1 MNIIVAVDKK
11 WGIGNKGK
19 LLVSIP
25 RDKKLFRE
33 ETTGKVIIMGHN
45 TLLSL
50 PGAQPLAGRKN
61 IVLSRDKSLSI
72 KGATVL
78 NSVDA
83 CIDYL
88 RKNNIK
94 DSDVFVIGGESV
106 YNDFLPYCDVAH
118 ITYIDYEYE
127 ADRHFLN
134 LDISN
139 EWSLVLETEE
149 ETYFDIPYTFRLY
162 KRKEIGFS
170 YIRV

>member
-50 PGAQPLAGRKN
+50 PGAQPLAGREN
-61 IVLSRDKSLSI
+61 IVLSRDSSLSI

-94 DSDVFVIGGESV
+94 DNDVFVIGGESV

-162 KRKEIGFS
+162 KRK
-170 YIRV
+170 

>member
-1 MNIIVAVDKK
+1 MNIIVSVDKK

-50 PGAQPLAGRKN
+50 PGSQPLAGRKN
-61 IVLSRDKSLSI
+61 IVLSRDSSLSI

-88 RKNNIK
+88 NKNNIK

-106 YNDFLPYCDVAH
+106 YNDFLPYCDIAH

-139 EWSLVLETEE
+139 EWSLVLKTEE

-162 KRKEIGFS
+162 KRK
-170 YIRV
+170 

>member
-50 PGAQPLAGRKN
+50 PGAQPLAGREN

-106 YNDFLPYCDVAH
+106 YNDFLPYCDIAH

-149 ETYFDIPYTFRLY
+149 ETYFDTPYTFRLY
-162 KRKEIGFS
+162 KRK
-170 YIRV
+170 

>member
-50 PGAQPLAGRKN
+50 PGAQPLAGREN
-61 IVLSRDKSLSI
+61 IVLSRDSSLSI

-88 RKNNIK
+88 KKNNIK

-162 KRKEIGFS
+162 KRK
-170 YIRV
+170 

>member
-50 PGAQPLAGRKN
+50 PGSQPLAGRKN

-106 YNDFLPYCDVAH
+106 YNDFLPYCDIAH

-127 ADRHFLN
+127 ADSHFLN

-162 KRKEIGFS
+162 KRK
-170 YIRV
+170 

>member
-88 RKNNIK
+88 KKNNIK

-106 YNDFLPYCDVAH
+106 YNDFLPYCDIAH

-162 KRKEIGFS
+162 KRK
-170 YIRV
+170 

>member
-1 MNIIVAVDKK
+1 MNIIVSVDKK

-88 RKNNIK
+88 KKNNIK

-162 KRKEIGFS
+162 KRK
-170 YIRV
+170 

>member
-1 MNIIVAVDKK
+1 MNIIVAVDKE

-50 PGAQPLAGRKN
+50 PGAQPLAGREN

-78 NSVDA
+78 NGVDA
-83 CIDYL
+83 CMDYL
-88 RKNNIK
+88 KKNNIK

-106 YNDFLPYCDVAH
+106 YNDFLPYCDIAH

-134 LDISN
+134 LDISD
-139 EWSLVLETEE
+139 EWGLVLETEE

-162 KRKEIGFS
+162 KRK
-170 YIRV
+170 

>member
-162 KRKEIGFS
+162 KRK
-170 YIRV
+170 

>member
-33 ETTGKVIIMGHN
+33 ETTGKVVIMGHN

-50 PGAQPLAGRKN
+50 PGSQPLAGRKN

-106 YNDFLPYCDVAH
+106 YNDFLPYCDIAH

-162 KRKEIGFS
+162 KRK
-170 YIRV
+170 

>member
-1 MNIIVAVDKK
+1 MNIIVSVDKK

-83 CIDYL
+83 CMDYL
-88 RKNNIK
+88 KKNNIK

-106 YNDFLPYCDVAH
+106 YNDFLPYCDIAH

-162 KRKEIGFS
+162 KRK
-170 YIRV
+170 

>member
-33 ETTGKVIIMGHN
+33 ETTGKMIIMGHN

-50 PGAQPLAGRKN
+50 PGSQPLAGRKN

-162 KRKEIGFS
+162 KRK
-170 YIRV
+170 

>member
-50 PGAQPLAGRKN
+50 PGAQPLAGREN
-61 IVLSRDKSLSI
+61 IVLSRDSSLSI
-72 KGATVL
+72 KGATAL

-88 RKNNIK
+88 KKNNIK

-106 YNDFLPYCDVAH
+106 YGDFLPYCDVAH

-162 KRKEIGFS
+162 KRK
-170 YIRV
+170 

>member
-33 ETTGKVIIMGHN
+33 ETTGKVVIMGHN

-50 PGAQPLAGRKN
+50 PGSQPLAGRKN

-88 RKNNIK
+88 NKNNIK

-106 YNDFLPYCDVAH
+106 YNDFLPYCDIAH

-162 KRKEIGFS
+162 KRK
-170 YIRV
+170 

>member
-83 CIDYL
+83 CIYYL

-106 YNDFLPYCDVAH
+106 YNDFLPYCDIAH

-162 KRKEIGFS
+162 KRK
-170 YIRV
+170 

>member
-33 ETTGKVIIMGHN
+33 ETAGKVIIMGHN

-50 PGAQPLAGRKN
+50 PGAQPLAGREN

-149 ETYFDIPYTFRLY
+149 ETYFDIPYTLRLY
-162 KRKEIGFS
+162 KRK
-170 YIRV
+170 

>member
-1 MNIIVAVDKK
+1 MNIIVSVDKK

-94 DSDVFVIGGESV
+94 DNDVFVIGGESV

-162 KRKEIGFS
+162 KRK
-170 YIRV
+170 

>member
-50 PGAQPLAGRKN
+50 PGSQPLAGRKN
-61 IVLSRDKSLSI
+61 IVLSRDSSLSI

-83 CIDYL
+83 CIYYL

-162 KRKEIGFS
+162 KRK
-170 YIRV
+170 

>member
-61 IVLSRDKSLSI
+61 IVLSRDSSLSI

-106 YNDFLPYCDVAH
+106 YNDFLPYCDIAH

-162 KRKEIGFS
+162 KRK
-170 YIRV
+170 

>member
-50 PGAQPLAGRKN
+50 PGSQPLAGREN

-88 RKNNIK
+88 KKNNIK

-106 YNDFLPYCDVAH
+106 YNDFLPYCDIAH

-162 KRKEIGFS
+162 KRK
-170 YIRV
+170 

>member
-50 PGAQPLAGRKN
+50 PGAQPLAGREN

-72 KGATVL
+72 KGATFL
-78 NSVDA
+78 NGVDA
-83 CIDYL
+83 CMDYL
-88 RKNNIK
+88 KKNNIK

-162 KRKEIGFS
+162 KRK
-170 YIRV
+170 

>member
-78 NSVDA
+78 NSVGA

-162 KRKEIGFS
+162 KRN
-170 YIRV
+170 

>member
-50 PGAQPLAGRKN
+50 PGAQPLAGREN
-61 IVLSRDKSLSI
+61 IVLSRDSSLSI

-83 CIDYL
+83 CMDYL
-88 RKNNIK
+88 NKNNIK

-106 YNDFLPYCDVAH
+106 YSDFLPYCDVAH

-162 KRKEIGFS
+162 KRK
-170 YIRV
+170 

>member
-50 PGAQPLAGRKN
+50 PGSQPLAGRKN
-61 IVLSRDKSLSI
+61 IVLSRDSSLSI

-106 YNDFLPYCDVAH
+106 YNDFLPYCDIAH

-162 KRKEIGFS
+162 KRK
-170 YIRV
+170 

>member
-50 PGAQPLAGRKN
+50 PGSQPLAGREN
-61 IVLSRDKSLSI
+61 IVLSRDSSLSI

-162 KRKEIGFS
+162 KRK
-170 YIRV
+170 

>member
-1 MNIIVAVDKK
+1 MNIIVSVDKK

-50 PGAQPLAGRKN
+50 PGSQPLAGRKN

-88 RKNNIK
+88 RKNNVK

-106 YNDFLPYCDVAH
+106 YNDFLPYCDIAH

-162 KRKEIGFS
+162 KRK
-170 YIRV
+170 

>member
-50 PGAQPLAGRKN
+50 PGSQPLAGREN

-162 KRKEIGFS
+162 KRK
-170 YIRV
+170 

>member
-50 PGAQPLAGRKN
+50 PGSQPLAGREN

-88 RKNNIK
+88 KKNNIK

-162 KRKEIGFS
+162 KRK
-170 YIRV
+170 

>member
-1 MNIIVAVDKK
+1 MNIIVSVDKK

-33 ETTGKVIIMGHN
+33 ETIGKVIIMGHN

-61 IVLSRDKSLSI
+61 IVLSRDKALSI

-78 NSVDA
+78 NSVDD
-83 CIDYL
+83 CLDYIK
-88 RKNNIK
+88 KNNIN

-127 ADRHFLN
+127 SDRRFLN
-134 LDISN
+134 LDIN
-139 EWSLVLETEE
+139 KEWELILETEE

-162 KRKEIGFS
+162 KRK
-170 YIRV
+170 

>member
-50 PGAQPLAGRKN
+50 PGAQPLAGREN

-78 NSVDA
+78 NSVDLGGRR
-83 CIDYL
+83 II
-88 RKNNIK
+88 KKNIK

-162 KRKEIGFS
+162 KRK
-170 YIRV
+170 

>member
-33 ETTGKVIIMGHN
+33 ETTGKVVIMGHN

-50 PGAQPLAGRKN
+50 PGSQPLAGRKN

-162 KRKEIGFS
+162 KRK
-170 YIRV
+170 

>member
-50 PGAQPLAGRKN
+50 PGAQPLAGREN

-83 CIDYL
+83 CMDYL
-88 RKNNIK
+88 KKNNIK

-106 YNDFLPYCDVAH
+106 YNDFLPYCDIAH

-162 KRKEIGFS
+162 KRK
-170 YIRV
+170 

>member
-45 TLLSL
+45 TLLAL
-50 PGAQPLAGRKN
+50 PGAQVLPERTN
-61 IVLSRDKSLSI
+61 IVLSRDENFKV
-72 KGATVL
+72 KGAIVL
-78 NSVDA
+78 NSVDS
-83 CIDYL
+83 CIKYL
-88 RKNNIK
+88 RENNI
-94 DSDVFVIGGESV
+94 DDRDVFVIGGESV

-162 KRKEIGFS
+162 KRK
-170 YIRV
+170 

>member
-1 MNIIVAVDKK
+1 MNIIVSVDKK

-50 PGAQPLAGRKN
+50 PGSQPLAGRKN
-61 IVLSRDKSLSI
+61 IVLSRDSSLSI

-88 RKNNIK
+88 NKNNIK

-106 YNDFLPYCDVAH
+106 YNDFLPYCDIAH

-162 KRKEIGFS
+162 KRK
-170 YIRV
+170 

>member
-50 PGAQPLAGRKN
+50 PGAQPLAGREN
-61 IVLSRDKSLSI
+61 IVLSRDSSLSI

-88 RKNNIK
+88 KKNNIK

-106 YNDFLPYCDVAH
+106 YSDFLPYCDVAH

-134 LDISN
+134 LDINN

-162 KRKEIGFS
+162 KRK
-170 YIRV
+170 